1 MIQYNFKR
9 IFKARGIDK
18 EFSYLTKAGFSV
30 SFASK
35 VKNNKIS
42 RLDLRMIERLCLL
55 FRCTPNDL
63 MEWTPDIDN
72 EIDKEHPIYQIRKSE
87 KIVDITRTLNSVPI
101 GQLDEIEQLIKDK
114 IATPPNTRS

>member
-18 EFSYLTKAGFSV
+18 PFSYLTKAGFSV
-30 SFASK
+30 SFSSK

-42 RLDLRMIERLCLL
+42 RLDTRMIERLCIL

-63 MEWTPDIDN
+63 MEWTPDN
-72 EIDKEHPIYQIRKSE
+72 ENEVDKEHPIHQIRKSD

-101 GQLDEIEQLIKDK
+101 SQLDEIEQLIKDK
-114 IATPPNTRS
+114 VATPPNSAS